1 MAERFQK
8 SIKVSASISEAMD
21 ACKRICANSKMDVK
35 EANYSNTDF
44 FISASEKTNWLSTS
58 WPTKIEIKGTM
69 YNEKLIIDVTSSSK
83 MGSITQGN
91 ANARKMDGIVDSINA
106 YLE

>member
-1 MAERFQK
+1 MAERYQK
-8 SIKVSASISEAMD
+8 SIKVRSTISEAMD
-21 ACKRICANSKMDVK
+21 ACKRICVNSKMDVK
-35 EANYSNTDF
+35 EAKYSNTDF

-58 WPTKIEIKGTM
+58 WPTKVEIKGTM
-69 YNEKLIIDVTSSSK
+69 YNEKLIIDVTSSSI

-91 ANARKMDGIVDSINA
+91 ANARKLDGIVDSIKA